1 MGIPRS
7 SPPASPDAV
16 QTDIV
21 RACEICNAPVQGRR
35 ATTCS
40 DRCRAE
46 RWRRGQ
52 EQARRDRDARVLRL
66 LREAIRLL
74 GERGTL
80 CV

>member
-1 MGIPRS
+1 MDVARS
-7 SPPASPDAV
+7 SPPTSPAAV

-21 RACEICNAPVQGRR
+21 RPCEICGGEVPGRR

-52 EQARRDRDARVLRL
+52 EQARLSRDARVLRL
-66 LREAIRLL
+66 LREAIRLV
-74 GERGTL
+74 EEQTR
-80 CV
+80 

>member
-7 SPPASPDAV
+7 SPPASPEPV

-21 RACEICNAPVQGRR
+21 RPCEICSGEVQGRR

-52 EQARRDRDARVLRL
+52 EQVRQSKDARVLRL
-66 LREAIRLL
+66 LREAIRLV
-74 GERGTL
+74 EEQTR
-80 CV
+80 

>member
-7 SPPASPDAV
+7 SPPASPESV
-16 QTDIV
+16 QTAIV
-21 RACEICNAPVQGRR
+21 RGCEICSAPVQSRR

-52 EQARRDRDARVLRL
+52 EQVRLSRDARVLRL
-66 LREAIRLL
+66 LREAIRLV
-74 GERGTL
+74 EEQTR
-80 CV
+80 